1 MKRSY
6 GLMKCP
12 IWNCVCVDNIVGFY
26 QCYYN
31 NYVVKNNKDYKK
43 NENYDKKSR
52 ISKILLQIK
61 KRL

>member
-1 MKRSY
+1 
-6 GLMKCP
+6 MKCP

-43 NENYDKKSR
+43 NENYDKKSS
-52 ISKILLQIK
+52 ISKFCY
-61 KRL
+61 